1 MKYGDYL
8 GTAISQHM
16 TSKYLTKSLTHLLQA
31 RIVEVIMYDCPVL
44 VSSARSSISKPLIE
58 IYIFEPRRSIPSS
71 RRLPPLPRRST
82 TSPRRSIASSR
93 RSPTSPRR
101 STRSSRR

>member
-58 IYIFEPRRSIPSS
+58 IHIFESCDGVAI
-71 RRLPPLPRRST
+71 
-82 TSPRRSIASSR
+82 
-93 RSPTSPRR
+93 
-101 STRSSRR
+101 TRQVSG

>member
-58 IYIFEPRRSIPSS
+58 IHIFESIYQLINSENLEPKFMKS
-71 RRLPPLPRRST
+71 L
-82 TSPRRSIASSR
+82 
-93 RSPTSPRR
+93 
-101 STRSSRR
+101 

>member
-58 IYIFEPRRSIPSS
+58 IHIFESKKLKQSS
-71 RRLPPLPRRST
+71 NFNSFVKT
-82 TSPRRSIASSR
+82 TFHFAIVVYTTDLRFSQFLDICF
-93 RSPTSPRR
+93 
-101 STRSSRR
+101 

>member
-58 IYIFEPRRSIPSS
+58 IHIFESNLLIERVVEWYSEEASIVQ
-71 RRLPPLPRRST
+71 
-82 TSPRRSIASSR
+82 INNACGC
-93 RSPTSPRR
+93 
-101 STRSSRR
+101 

>member
-58 IYIFEPRRSIPSS
+58 IHIFESYEKGFVSGSKIFFSI
-71 RRLPPLPRRST
+71 LWT
-82 TSPRRSIASSR
+82 DKTED
-93 RSPTSPRR
+93 TV
-101 STRSSRR
+101 

>member
-58 IYIFEPRRSIPSS
+58 IHIFESLPTFLLEGAWVDND
-71 RRLPPLPRRST
+71 LPPSPPPKQSGNCKQIL
-82 TSPRRSIASSR
+82 TSCHIWDYFAIL
-93 RSPTSPRR
+93 
-101 STRSSRR
+101 

>member
-58 IYIFEPRRSIPSS
+58 IYIFEIKKGPFHLFQHNFTTFTFI
-71 RRLPPLPRRST
+71 PLPDSMAT
-82 TSPRRSIASSR
+82 LILFLVICGKV
-93 RSPTSPRR
+93 
-101 STRSSRR
+101 

>member
-58 IYIFEPRRSIPSS
+58 IHIFEPINSQYQAFPSS
-71 RRLPPLPRRST
+71 KLFQLILHGT
-82 TSPRRSIASSR
+82 
-93 RSPTSPRR
+93 
-101 STRSSRR
+101 

>member
-58 IYIFEPRRSIPSS
+58 IHIFESS
-71 RRLPPLPRRST
+71 HQ
-82 TSPRRSIASSR
+82 SSWLAMSKSVR
-93 RSPTSPRR
+93 QSVSDDHHF
-101 STRSSRR
+101 

>member
-58 IYIFEPRRSIPSS
+58 IHIFESLDRTTLDPLLFSILWEAIEKKCIFF
-71 RRLPPLPRRST
+71 RGNGDARGQLRC
-82 TSPRRSIASSR
+82 
-93 RSPTSPRR
+93 
-101 STRSSRR
+101 

>member
-16 TSKYLTKSLTHLLQA
+16 TSKYLTESLTHLLQA

-58 IYIFEPRRSIPSS
+58 IHIFE
-71 RRLPPLPRRST
+71 ST
-82 TSPRRSIASSR
+82 VACLGHHRGHPTTKGSQTSF
-93 RSPTSPRR
+93 
-101 STRSSRR
+101 

>member
-8 GTAISQHM
+8 GTVISQHM
-16 TSKYLTKSLTHLLQA
+16 TSKYLTKSLTHLFQA

-58 IYIFEPRRSIPSS
+58 IHIFES
-71 RRLPPLPRRST
+71 
-82 TSPRRSIASSR
+82 
-93 RSPTSPRR
+93 
-101 STRSSRR
+101 